1 MGANV
6 DGSHFPGRNKV
17 GFHSG
22 ILRSH
27 EFSELGDAK
36 LLKDGGREEGK
47 HDLMMTNQGI
57 ALSTLES
64 GSPDDI
70 HRRPVMVDEVHIH
83 RCDFLERVSQIPGE
97 G

>member
-6 DGSHFPGRNKV
+6 DGSHFPGWNKF

-27 EFSELGDAK
+27 EFSERVAAK
-36 LLKDGGREEGK
+36 LFENGGREEGK
-47 HDLMMTNQGI
+47 HDLMVTNQGI
-57 ALSTLES
+57 AFSTLES
-64 GSPDDI
+64 GSFDHI
-70 HRRPVMVDEVHIH
+70 HRWPVMVDEVHIH
-83 RCDFLERVSQIPGE
+83 RCDFLERMSQIPGD

>member
-6 DGSHFPGRNKV
+6 DRSYFRGRNKF

-27 EFSELGDAK
+27 EFPELLVAK
-36 LLKDGGREEGK
+36 LFKDGGREEGK
-47 HDLMMTNQGI
+47 HDLMVANQGI

-70 HRRPVMVDEVHIH
+70 HRWPVMVDEVHIH
-83 RCDFLERVSQIPGE
+83 RCDFIERVS
-97 G
+97 